1 MFFNGSDYGDG
12 EVAEEEYPVA
22 EPHKPY
28 DLKSEGSG
36 DGESHGGSG
45 GRYRRGI
52 VTIVNGVRVQYLEE
66 EVVQVILL
74 LQNLPPFLLKSQK

>member
-36 DGESHGGSG
+36 DGESHGG
-45 GRYRRGI
+45 
-52 VTIVNGVRVQYLEE
+52 
-66 EVVQVILL
+66 
-74 LQNLPPFLLKSQK
+74 